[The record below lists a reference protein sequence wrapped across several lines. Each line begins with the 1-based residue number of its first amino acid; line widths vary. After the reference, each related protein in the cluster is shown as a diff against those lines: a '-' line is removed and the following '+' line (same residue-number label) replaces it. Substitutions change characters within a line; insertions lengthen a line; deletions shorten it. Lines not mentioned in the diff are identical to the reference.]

1 MAAFGLYTHI
11 QANRR
16 RSVALVVGL
25 FVLVYVLTFAFAL
38 LFRAFDLG
46 PSVPG
51 GAVQDYLGAAAR
63 DLLWLSPV
71 VTAAT
76 ALWVWAASRFHQGLI
91 DAVTR
96 SEGVARE
103 TDPRLYN
110 LLENLCISRGVP
122 MPRLKIMDTDRL
134 NAFATGL
141 NEKQYAITVTR
152 GLLAALDD
160 AELEAVLGHELTHI
174 RNEDVRMMVTAVVIA
189 GVISFFGELVFRW
202 IDVLPRWGGSSSSRA
217 SSSSERRRRL
227 RRYPDRAGADRARLG
242 TLAGDPLRA
251 IAVARVPRRRRLGRA
266 DQEPRRDDLGLDE
279 DLRQGR
285 ARGRAVGPHGD
296 VRRHP
301 ALGLRRSLRHAPA
314 DRGTHRRARPLCRRP
329 PASAAAGTAGGDRKP
344 DAAEPLGPPGRRLN
358 GDQRAGIAV
367 SITFAHSETP

>member
-46 PSVPG
+46 PSMPG
-51 GAVQDYLGAAAR
+51 GAVQDYLRAAAR

-76 ALWVWAASRFHQGLI
+76 ALWVWVASRFHQGLI
-91 DAVTR
+91 DAVTG

-103 TDPRLYN
+103 NDPRLYN

-122 MPRLKIMDTDRL
+122 MPRLKIMDSDRL

-141 NEKQYAITVTR
+141 SEKQYAITVTR

-160 AELEAVLGHELTHI
+160 AELEAVLGT
-174 RNEDVRMMVTAVVIA
+174 
-189 GVISFFGELVFRW
+189 
-202 IDVLPRWGGSSSSRA
+202 
-217 SSSSERRRRL
+217 
-227 RRYPDRAGADRARLG
+227 
-242 TLAGDPLRA
+242 
-251 IAVARVPRRRRLGRA
+251 
-266 DQEPRRDDLGLDE
+266 
-279 DLRQGR
+279 
-285 ARGRAVGPHGD
+285 
-296 VRRHP
+296 
-301 ALGLRRSLRHAPA
+301 SLR
-314 DRGTHRRARPLCRRP
+314 T
-329 PASAAAGTAGGDRKP
+329 SATRTCA
-344 DAAEPLGPPGRRLN
+344 
-358 GDQRAGIAV
+358 
-367 SITFAHSETP
+367 